1 MPGLAGGPGGE
12 REGGFDT
19 YKLLGY
25 YRTDGAPPASWAL
38 WLQGG
43 PFALERIAS
52 LLAGICS
59 PEKVGSQAITLAGN
73 GVRADTQLVMG
84 GGPGTTRARRSHHG
98 ALCRITTTSR
108 ELSIATPPHPP
119 SPPVLGSILGGF
131 GWSFPKLILS
141 QRKDCGLITSVGSAG
156 PFCSTHT
163 NVDRYSGMLSIT
175 ALPRLVGRGLW
186 RGWGLEFGQGTVYIE
201 MRNAT
206 LSFMKLLRIFKS
218 KDPSEAT
225 PSLPQALGA
234 MKSSAQWQ
242 TVPRT
247 ARGPEQQEAL
257 F

>member
-25 YRTDGAPPASWAL
+25 YRTDGAPSLSQLGSLASRR
-38 WLQGG
+38 
-43 PFALERIAS
+43 PFCPGEDRS

-59 PEKVGSQAITLAGN
+59 PEKVGSQVITLAGN

-84 GGPGTTRARRSHHG
+84 GGSWDHSGPTFPPWCTLQNHYHQP
-98 ALCRITTTSR
+98 

-175 ALPRLVGRGLW
+175 ALPRLC
-186 RGWGLEFGQGTVYIE
+186 GQGAV
-201 MRNAT
+201 AGG
-206 LSFMKLLRIFKS
+206 
-218 KDPSEAT
+218 D
-225 PSLPQALGA
+225 
-234 MKSSAQWQ
+234 
-242 TVPRT
+242 
-247 ARGPEQQEAL
+247 
-257 F
+257 